1 MLVKWNPVGSLL
13 NQGSLL
19 DDFFNADFPV
29 RSRGFDPVIDVKENE
44 KDFLIHAELPGL
56 RKDDFKLTV
65 EDNSLILE
73 GEKKVEKEEKSDNA
87 YRSERSYG
95 AFKRV
100 FRLTDSVD
108 SKKIAA
114 DYTNGILSI
123 TVPKT
128 EKAKPKQI
136 EVKVSKDL
144 KV

>member
-1 MLVKWNPVGSLL
+1 MLVKWNPVGALL

-19 DDFFNADFPV
+19 EDFFNTDFPL

-56 RKDDFKLTV
+56 SKDDFKLTV
-65 EDNSLILE
+65 EDNSLTLE
-73 GEKKVEKEEKSDNA
+73 GEKKVAKEEKSDNA
-87 YRSERSYG
+87 YRTERSYG

-136 EVKVSKDL
+136 EVKVS
-144 KV
+144 

>member
-1 MLVKWNPVGSLL
+1 MLVKWNPVGALL
-13 NQGSLL
+13 NHSSLL
-19 DDFFNADFPV
+19 DDFFNTDFPV

-44 KDFLIHAELPGL
+44 KNFEINAELPGL
-56 RKDDFKLTV
+56 SKDDFKLTI
-65 EDNSLILE
+65 EDNSLTLE
-73 GEKKVEKEEKSDNA
+73 GEKKVAKEENSDNT
-87 YRSERSYG
+87 YRSERNYG

-136 EVKVSKDL
+136 EVKVS
-144 KV
+144 

>member
-1 MLVKWNPVGSLL
+1 MLVKWNPVGALL

-19 DDFFNADFPV
+19 DDFFNTDFPLH
-29 RSRGFDPVIDVKENE
+29 SRGFDPVIDVKENE
-44 KDFLIHAELPGL
+44 KNFLIHAELPGL
-56 RKDDFKLTV
+56 SKDDFKLTV
-65 EDNSLILE
+65 EDNSLTLE
-73 GEKKVEKEEKSDNA
+73 GEKKVEKEEKSDNP
-87 YRSERSYG
+87 YRTERSYG

-114 DYTNGILSI
+114 DYTNGILSV

-136 EVKVSKDL
+136 EVKVS
-144 KV
+144 

>member
-1 MLVKWNPVGSLL
+1 MLVKWNPVGALL

-19 DDFFNADFPV
+19 DDFFNTDFPLH
-29 RSRGFDPVIDVKENE
+29 SRGFDPVIDVKENE
-44 KDFLIHAELPGL
+44 KDFIIHAELPGL
-56 RKDDFKLTV
+56 SKDDFKLTV
-65 EDNSLILE
+65 EDNSLTLE
-73 GEKKVEKEEKSDNA
+73 GEKKVEKEEKSDNP
-87 YRSERSYG
+87 YRTERSYG

-136 EVKVSKDL
+136 EVKVS
-144 KV
+144 

>member
-1 MLVKWNPVGSLL
+1 MLVKWNPVGALL

-19 DDFFNADFPV
+19 DDFFNTDFPL
-29 RSRGFDPVIDVKENE
+29 RSGGFDPVIDVKENE
-44 KDFLIHAELPGL
+44 KDFTIHAELPGL
-56 RKDDFKLTV
+56 SKDDFKLTV
-65 EDNSLILE
+65 ENNSLTLE
-73 GEKKVEKEEKSDNA
+73 GEKKVAKEEKSDNA
-87 YRSERSYG
+87 YRSERRYG

-136 EVKVSKDL
+136 EVKVS
-144 KV
+144 

>member
-1 MLVKWNPVGSLL
+1 MLVKWNPVGALL

-19 DDFFNADFPV
+19 DDFFNTDFPV
-29 RSRGFDPVIDVKENE
+29 HSRGFDPVIDVKETE
-44 KDFLIHAELPGL
+44 KNFLINAELPGL
-56 RKDDFKLTV
+56 SKDDFKLTV
-65 EDNSLILE
+65 ENNSLTLE
-73 GEKKVEKEEKSDNA
+73 GEKKVEKEEKSDNP
-87 YRSERSYG
+87 YRTERSYG

-123 TVPKT
+123 TVPKS

-136 EVKVSKDL
+136 EVKVS
-144 KV
+144 

>member
-1 MLVKWNPVGSLL
+1 MLVKWNPVGALL

-19 DDFFNADFPV
+19 EDFFNTDFPL

-44 KDFLIHAELPGL
+44 KDFIIHAELPGL
-56 RKDDFKLTV
+56 SKDDFKLTV
-65 EDNSLILE
+65 EDNSLALE
-73 GEKKVEKEEKSDNA
+73 GEKKVEKEEKSDNL
-87 YRSERSYG
+87 YRTERSYG

-136 EVKVSKDL
+136 EVKVS
-144 KV
+144 

>member
-1 MLVKWNPVGSLL
+1 MLVKWNPVGALL
-13 NQGSLL
+13 NHGSHL
-19 DDFFNADFPV
+19 DDFFNTDFPV
-29 RSRGFDPVIDVKENE
+29 HSRGFDPVIDVKENE
-44 KDFLIHAELPGL
+44 KDFIIHAELPGL
-56 RKDDFKLTV
+56 SKDDFKLTV
-65 EDNSLILE
+65 EDNSLTLE
-73 GEKKVEKEEKSDNA
+73 GEKKVEKEEKSDNS
-87 YRSERSYG
+87 YRTERSYG

-136 EVKVSKDL
+136 EVKVS
-144 KV
+144 

>member
-1 MLVKWNPVGSLL
+1 MLVKWNPVGALL

-19 DDFFNADFPV
+19 NDFFNTDFPLH
-29 RSRGFDPVIDVKENE
+29 SRGFDPVIDVKETE
-44 KDFLIHAELPGL
+44 KNFLITAELPGL
-56 RKDDFKLTV
+56 SKDDFKLTV
-65 EDNSLILE
+65 EDNSLTLE
-73 GEKKVEKEEKSDNA
+73 GEKKVEKEEKSDNP
-87 YRSERSYG
+87 YRTERSYG

-114 DYTNGILSI
+114 DYTNGILSV

-136 EVKVSKDL
+136 EVKVS
-144 KV
+144 

>member
-1 MLVKWNPVGSLL
+1 MLVKWNPVSALL
-13 NQGSLL
+13 NHGSHL
-19 DDFFNADFPV
+19 DDFFNTDFPV
-29 RSRGFDPVIDVKENE
+29 HSRGFDPVIDVKENE
-44 KDFLIHAELPGL
+44 KNFLITAELPGL
-56 RKDDFKLTV
+56 SKDDFKLTV
-65 EDNSLILE
+65 EDNSLTLE
-73 GEKKVEKEEKSDNA
+73 GEKKVAKEEKSDNP
-87 YRSERSYG
+87 YRTERSYG

-136 EVKVSKDL
+136 EVKVS
-144 KV
+144 

>member
-1 MLVKWNPVGSLL
+1 MLVKWNPVGALL

-19 DDFFNADFPV
+19 DDFFNTDFPV
-29 RSRGFDPVIDVKENE
+29 HSRGFDPVIDVKENE
-44 KDFLIHAELPGL
+44 KNFLIHAELPGL
-56 RKDDFKLTV
+56 SKDDFKLTV
-65 EDNSLILE
+65 EDNSLTLE
-73 GEKKVEKEEKSDNA
+73 GEKKVEKEEKSDNP
-87 YRSERSYG
+87 YRTERSYG

-114 DYTNGILSI
+114 DYTNGILSV

-136 EVKVSKDL
+136 EVKVS
-144 KV
+144 

>member
-1 MLVKWNPVGSLL
+1 MTVQPKTGPGRGMVL
-13 NQGSLL
+13 
-19 DDFFNADFPV
+19 ATDFPV

-44 KDFLIHAELPGL
+44 KNFVIHAELPGL
-56 RKDDFKLTV
+56 NKDDFKLTV
-65 EDNSLILE
+65 EDNSLTLE
-73 GEKKVEKEEKSDNA
+73 GEKKVEKEEKSENA
-87 YRSERSYG
+87 YRSDRSYG

-136 EVKVSKDL
+136 EVKIN
-144 KV
+144 